1 MRFMMLMIPEV
12 YQGKAG
18 QNVASDFAPGA
29 EDMAKMNKYN
39 EELARAGALIALD
52 GLHPATTGARVSFA
66 AGKPKVTDGP
76 FTEAKEVLG
85 GYWMINV
92 KSRDEAIAWAKK
104 VPAQDGDVIE
114 VRQVFEMEEFPEDV
128 QRAGESAIVREQL
141 KKHAKV

>member
-1 MRFMMLMIPEV
+1 MRFMMLMIPKV

-18 QNVASDFAPGA
+18 QNVGSDFAPSA
-29 EDMAKMNKYN
+29 EDVASMNKYN

-52 GLHPATTGARVSFA
+52 GLHPLTTGARISFV
-66 AGKPKVTDGP
+66 GSKPRVTDGP

-114 VRQVFEMEEFPEDV
+114 VRQVFEMEDFPEEV
-128 QRAGESAIVREQL
+128 QRAGESAIVKEQIG
-141 KKHAKV
+141 KHAKV